1 MSGHVNLKKDLPIK
15 GEVPSAAN
23 ILDGCRFHLRYIYAK
38 ARDFS
43 FFIISSN
50 FPFII

>member
-23 ILDGCRFHLRYIYAK
+23 IPNGCRFHPRCIYAK
-38 ARDFS
+38 ARNFS